1 MTKEGGKSGIE
12 GKRRDYLR
20 RKGRGY
26 EEARKEKTERIL
38 EEGMECSESSEGNS
52 QRAEN
57 GDLRE
62 KKR

>member
-20 RKGRGY
+20 RKGRSY

-38 EEGMECSESSEGNS
+38 EEGMECSESSEETVS
-52 QRAEN
+52 VTP
-57 GDLRE
+57 RE
-62 KKR
+62 QKTGI